1 MKSPEDLVQ
10 SLRRQWNSAETRARH
25 LLGETRWPLQLPIG
39 KPKPAQLDNEISAV
53 RLHLEQWR
61 RIKQGNVL
69 WESVRFKSA
78 GDPIDVPVCWQI
90 EKPSEWIEACSSNEI
105 SQEFSLLSN
114 IMVEVDSS
122 YHEILVRRRSLWRGK
137 EAGEIIQAARLAG
150 FLEPQ
155 CACGKPL
162 RALSL
167 AGIDSKFFERN
178 RTCIIALLD
187 VRFEGEVSRQ
197 GLEAFLGALNESEH
211 WLLVVDLDGSI
222 LPFHQFRVRSRE
234 LSQSSIP
241 GERLLIVE
249 NERCVHQLP
258 TSENTL
264 AVLGSGLNLT
274 WLDNPVIK
282 QKKVAYWGDIDTWG
296 LYMLSRA
303 REFLPGLSALMM
315 QTELFEQYVEKAVEE
330 PVIAGNTPPLNL
342 LEPERQLYETIVS
355 LEKGRLEQEFIP
367 DEAVKS
373 ALSSWLKF

>member
-1 MKSPEDLVQ
+1 MASGKAWACALGIG
-10 SLRRQWNSAETRARH
+10 SLQKR
-25 LLGETRWPLQLPIG
+25 
-39 KPKPAQLDNEISAV
+39 KC
-53 RLHLEQWR
+53 
-61 RIKQGNVL
+61 
-69 WESVRFKSA
+69 
-78 GDPIDVPVCWQI
+78 DPIEIPIYWQI
-90 EKPSEWIEACSSNEI
+90 EKPSQWIEACSSSKVN
-105 SQEFSLLSN
+105 QEFSLLSD

-122 YHEILVRRRSLWRGK
+122 YHEILVRRRSLWRDK
-137 EAGEIIQAARLAG
+137 KAGEIIQSARLAG
-150 FLEPQ
+150 LLQPH
-155 CACGKPL
+155 CAHGKPL

-187 VRFEGEVSRQ
+187 VRFDGEASRQ

-274 WLDNPVIK
+274 WLDNSTIK

-303 REFLPGLSALMM
+303 RECLPELSALMM
-315 QTELFEQYVEKAVEE
+315 KIELFEQYVDKAVEE
-330 PVIAGNTPPLNL
+330 PVIAGSTPPLNL
-342 LEPERQLYETIVS
+342 QEPERQLYEKIIS

-367 DEAVKS
+367 DEVVKS
-373 ALSSWLKF
+373 ALSSWLDF